1 MKTTRSIRKFICMTA
16 LATFFA
22 ALPSCGGSSSGND
35 EHKEQTGLEQATAS
49 EDAPTVIDFYADWCG
64 PCQQFRPI
72 FHAAEKK
79 YAGRVNFE
87 TVNIDEQ
94 KDLAEQYGITSIPTI
109 VFLYGDGEEATR
121 FVGAMS
127 ADDFNA
133 AIDIMLGDE

>member
-1 MKTTRSIRKFICMTA
+1 MKTTKSIRKFFCMTA
-16 LATFFA
+16 LAALLA
-22 ALPSCGGSSSGND
+22 ALPSCGGSSSGTD
-35 EHKEQTGLEQATAS
+35 EQKEHTAHEQATAA

-87 TVNIDEQ
+87 TVNIDEK

>member
-1 MKTTRSIRKFICMTA
+1 MKTTKSISKFFCMTA
-16 LATFFA
+16 IATLLA
-22 ALPSCGGSSSGND
+22 ALPSCGGSTDRTDVQGEKT
-35 EHKEQTGLEQATAS
+35 EHKQATAA

-79 YAGRVNFE
+79 FAGRVNFE

-127 ADDFNA
+127 SEDFNE

>member
-1 MKTTRSIRKFICMTA
+1 MKTTKSICMTA
-16 LATFFA
+16 LAALLA
-22 ALPSCGGSSSGND
+22 ALPSCGGSSSGTD
-35 EHKEQTGLEQATAS
+35 EQKEQTRHEQVVAS

-109 VFLYGDGEEATR
+109 VFLYGDGKEATR

-127 ADDFNA
+127 SDDFNA

>member
-1 MKTTRSIRKFICMTA
+1 MKTTKSIRKSFCMTA
-16 LATFFA
+16 IAALLA

-35 EHKEQTGLEQATAS
+35 EQKEQTRHEQVVAS

-94 KDLAEQYGITSIPTI
+94 KDLAEQYDITSIPTI

-127 ADDFNA
+127 SDDFNA

>member
-1 MKTTRSIRKFICMTA
+1 MKTTKSIRKSICMTA
-16 LATFFA
+16 IAALLA

-35 EHKEQTGLEQATAS
+35 EQKEQTRHEQVVAS

-127 ADDFNA
+127 SDDFNA

>member
-1 MKTTRSIRKFICMTA
+1 MKTTKSIRKSICMTA
-16 LATFFA
+16 IAALFT
-22 ALPSCGGSSSGND
+22 ALPSCGGSADRTNEKKD
-35 EHKEQTGLEQATAS
+35 QTGLELATAA

-94 KDLAEQYGITSIPTI
+94 EDLAEQYGITSIPTI